1 MDTLKTLLNHKTIR
15 RYTPRNI
22 SEDTLQQILE
32 AATRGSTTG
41 NMQLYSILVT
51 RDQEMKEKLAPF
63 HFNQAMA
70 TSAPVILTF
79 CADSNRFSKWCQF
92 RNAEPGY
99 DNMQVFMWGVI
110 DAIIAA
116 QNACIAAEALGL
128 GICWLGTITFNAQN
142 FIEILKLPKL
152 VVPVAC
158 ITLGYPDETPELT
171 DRLPVEAVI
180 HSETYFDY
188 DLDRINTLY
197 KIKENLESTKRLLEE
212 NQLPNLAQIF
222 TEKRYK
228 KADNEFFSEKFMEV
242 LKNQGFLM

>member
-1 MDTLKTLLNHKTIR
+1 METLKTLLNHKTIR
-15 RYTPRNI
+15 KYTARDI
-22 SEDTLQQILE
+22 SEATLYQILE

-41 NMQLYSILVT
+41 NMQLYSILIT
-51 RDQEMKEKLAPF
+51 RDQDMKEKLAPF

-79 CADSNRFSKWCQF
+79 CADLNRFSKWCEC
-92 RNAEPGY
+92 RDAKPGY
-99 DNMQVFMWGVI
+99 DNMQAFMWGVI
-110 DAIIAA
+110 DAVIAA
-116 QNACIAAEALGL
+116 QNACVAAEALGL
-128 GICWLGTITFNAQN
+128 GICWLGTVTYNTSD
-142 FIEILKLPKL
+142 FINILKLPKL

-158 ITLGYPDETPELT
+158 ITLGYPNETPELT

-188 DLDRINTLY
+188 DLSRINELY
-197 KIKENLESTKRLLEE
+197 KIKENLEFTKRLLEE
-212 NQLPNLAQIF
+212 NNLPNLARIF

-242 LKNQGFLM
+242 LKNQGFL